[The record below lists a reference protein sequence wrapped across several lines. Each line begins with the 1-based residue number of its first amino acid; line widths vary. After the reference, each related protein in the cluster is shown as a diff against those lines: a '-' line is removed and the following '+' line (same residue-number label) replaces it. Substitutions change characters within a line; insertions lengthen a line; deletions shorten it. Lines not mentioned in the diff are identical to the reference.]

1 MPHIY
6 KVAELR
12 PMRDMDILMPVE
24 QLQKAASVMREL
36 GYNLPT
42 EQPSKF
48 MRDMHQLPNAS
59 KKVNGFLVSVGGC
72 TTMESRA
79 KCRVT
84 FISPRLKNQFQTI
97 DWQGIPVNA
106 LADLPFAHQVSK
118 HLEGLHTGALLKL
131 INVMDVVGLAQHI
144 VANGQLDE
152 LAKEY
157 PHVMNTLRC
166 LHAYIPLP
174 ARASRARR
182 RFAY

>member
-59 KKVNGFLVSVGGC
+59 KKVNGFFG
-72 TTMESRA
+72 ERRA
-79 KCRVT
+79 AQRW
-84 FISPRLKNQFQTI
+84 N
-97 DWQGIPVNA
+97 
-106 LADLPFAHQVSK
+106 LARSAGSLSF
-118 HLEGLHTGALLKL
+118 
-131 INVMDVVGLAQHI
+131 
-144 VANGQLDE
+144 
-152 LAKEY
+152 
-157 PHVMNTLRC
+157 PHG
-166 LHAYIPLP
+166 
-174 ARASRARR
+174 
-182 RFAY
+182 